1 MPHPSPTPPDAVTW
15 LLQDLAP
22 QSADVAS
29 VVQNDTNAW
38 SVSFRDDSQLQVTW
52 LEGPPRLELLARI
65 TRLDPLVA
73 REVLEGLLMFNLL
86 SADSR
91 GARMALS
98 ASDRSLYL
106 MRDLPLESLHFDGLC
121 DALRSLAGVSG
132 QWREALTAQ
141 EARQTTSS
149 TFPF

>member
-1 MPHPSPTPPDAVTW
+1 MPLPTPTPPEAVTW

-38 SVSFRDDSQLQVTW
+38 SVSFQDDSLIQVTW
-52 LEGPPRLELLARI
+52 LDGPPRLELLARI

-98 ASDRSLYL
+98 ASDRALYL
-106 MRDLPLESLHFDGLC
+106 LRDLPLESLHLDGLR
-121 DALRSLAGVSG
+121 DALRSLAAVSG
-132 QWREALTAQ
+132 SWREALTAQ

-149 TFPF
+149 TFPS